1 MINYYRAAHY
11 LQMKIIWGIAFLML
25 TKPAFTKLRLN
36 FWKSHLPL
44 SSMCQIIKKLF
55 ETIIIFKPSLLV
67 HLFQGMYTKIYVQIS

>member
-55 ETIIIFKPSLLV
+55 ETIIIIIFKPSLFGSSLSGHV
-67 HLFQGMYTKIYVQIS
+67 Y